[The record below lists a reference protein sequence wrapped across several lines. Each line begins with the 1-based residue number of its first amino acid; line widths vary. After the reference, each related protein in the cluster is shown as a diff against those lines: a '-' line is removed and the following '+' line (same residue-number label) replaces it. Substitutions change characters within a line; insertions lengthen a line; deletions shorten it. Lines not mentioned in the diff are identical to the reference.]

1 MIVYRLSAGKFKNDL
16 SGKGAELAGGRWN
29 SKGVAMLYTSSSIAL
44 CLCELAVHLPFGIV
58 PKDYYLLTIEFPDN
72 LSIVEIK
79 SEKAPPTGRGG
90 GGPGGGGLPKDWR
103 SVPHA
108 QSTQN
113 IGDKFIAEG
122 KSLVLKV
129 PSAIVPADFNFLF
142 NPAHKDFSKVKIMS
156 AELFEFDSRIF
167 K

>member
-58 PKDYYLLTIEFPDN
+58 PKDYHLLTIECPDN
-72 LSIVEIK
+72 VSMIEMK
-79 SEKAPPTGRGG
+79 
-90 GGPGGGGLPKDWR
+90 GGPLPKDWR
-103 SVPHA
+103 SVPHS

-122 KSLVLKV
+122 KALILKV
-129 PSAIVPADFNFLF
+129 PSAVVPGDFNLLF
-142 NPAHKDFSKVKIMS
+142 NPAHKDFSKVKIRS
-156 AELFEFDSRIF
+156 TELFEFDSRIF
-167 K
+167 KGR

>member
-29 SKGVAMLYTSSSIAL
+29 SKGVAMLYTSASVAL
-44 CLCELAVHLPFGIV
+44 CLCELAVHIPFGIV
-58 PKDYYLLTIEFPDN
+58 PKDYHLLTIEFPDN
-72 LSIVEIK
+72 S
-79 SEKAPPTGRGG
+79 PPQPLPKEGAL
-90 GGPGGGGLPKDWR
+90 LPKDWR
-103 SVPHA
+103 SVPHS
-108 QSTQN
+108 QSTQD

-122 KSLVLKV
+122 KLLVLKV

-142 NPAHKDFSKVKIMS
+142 NPKHKDFSKVKIKS

-167 K
+167 KGKR

>member
-29 SKGVAMLYTSSSIAL
+29 SKGVAMLYTSSSVAL
-44 CLCELAVHLPFGIV
+44 CLCELAVHIPFGIV
-58 PKDYYLLTIEFPDN
+58 PKDYHLLTIEFPDN
-72 LSIVEIK
+72 LAVAELK
-79 SEKAPPTGRGG
+79 WKD
-90 GGPGGGGLPKDWR
+90 LPKDWR
-103 SVPHA
+103 SVPHS

-122 KSLVLKV
+122 KGLVLKV

-142 NPAHKDFSKVKIMS
+142 NPAHKDFSKVKIRS

-167 K
+167 KTKG

>member
-72 LSIVEIK
+72 LSI
-79 SEKAPPTGRGG
+79 SELKAPPSARGG
-90 GGPGGGGLPKDWR
+90 GGPGGLPKDWR

-113 IGDKFIAEG
+113 IGDQFIAEG

-142 NPAHKDFSKVKIMS
+142 NPAHKDFSKVKIKS

-167 K
+167 KGK